1 MGEQRGDGVCAEGAG
16 TGVDGGA
23 VHADGDEPVGQ
34 AHDPPQPGGGL
45 VGAAQPVG
53 VGLPGEDPGE
63 QHLLGVV
70 GVGDAGRGAGEPVG
84 VAPVGPV
91 GPLRRRP
98 RVVHGQQHLQ
108 RAAVAQVLGQ
118 FDPAVLGHRHDPGRP
133 PRRPVRVE
141 GGVDSGQAG
150 EVRQDD
156 GAVLLVRPG
165 GQAAR
170 ADHGDVQDP
179 VPVGGDDP
187 QVPVDGGGVADLGD
201 RVADGGTAPV
211 GGGFDPL
218 HRLLAGEHGQR
229 PGQLPALLAL
239 GEAQQQVAD
248 LGHGLGGQPQRLGPP
263 LGAGVAGA
271 QYGQVRRADG
281 DGQFGGGGAQ

>member
-1 MGEQRGDGVCAEGAG
+1 MGEQRGDGVFAENAGA
-16 TGVDGGA
+16 GVDGGA
-23 VHADGDEPVGQ
+23 VHADGGEPVGQ
-34 AHDPPQPGGGL
+34 AHDPPQPGRGL
-45 VGAAQPVG
+45 VGDAQPGG
-53 VGLPGEDPGE
+53 VGLSGEDPGE
-63 QHLLGVV
+63 QFLVGVV
-70 GVGDAGRGAGEPVG
+70 GGGDAGRGAGEPVG

-170 ADHGDVQDP
+170 ADHGDGQDP
-179 VPVGGDDP
+179 APVGGDDP
-187 QVPVDGGGVADLGD
+187 QVPVDGGGAADLGD

-248 LGHGLGGQPQRLGPP
+248 LGHGLGGQPQRLG
-263 LGAGVAGA
+263 
-271 QYGQVRRADG
+271 RH
-281 DGQFGGGGAQ
+281 